1 MPPDH
6 SSGYL
11 SQESLMQ
18 YKHDLD
24 LLVKSRKDQQQQ
36 QHRVVKQKSSSL
48 KLTKGHQQQQKAKF
62 KSSIQSPVLD
72 PGGATF
78 PGKHYLLVIT

>member
-1 MPPDH
+1 
-6 SSGYL
+6 
-11 SQESLMQ
+11 MQ

-24 LLVKSRKDQQQQ
+24 LLVKSRKDNNNKR
-36 QHRVVKQKSSSL
+36 HKSSSL
-48 KLTKGHQQQQKAKF
+48 KSSKGQKAKF

-78 PGKHYLLVIT
+78 PGNNDLIILRL